1 MKVKEDFL
9 VEDPPK
15 NIRMTL
21 SDKYITMAPC
31 GTFVYQMADES
42 VTESNNKAQMKE
54 VTL

>member
-15 NIRMTL
+15 NIRMIL
-21 SDKYITMAPC
+21 SDKYYITMGPC
-31 GTFVYQMADES
+31 GTFVYQM
-42 VTESNNKAQMKE
+42 E

>member
-15 NIRMTL
+15 NIR
-21 SDKYITMAPC
+21 MAPC